1 MQKEA
6 QKGGALVTGFRL
18 QVDLVS
24 CDALYVT
31 LRPAGFGAQSFYPR
45 LLTLASEGQRWRH
58 SSQELSLDAAQGAP
72 SSSCLAS
79 PSSSGVVQA
88 SPSLNGGKG
97 FHFREARA
105 EITRG

>member
-1 MQKEA
+1 MWKEA
-6 QKGGALVTGFRL
+6 QNGGALVTGFRL
-18 QVDLVS
+18 QLDLVS

-58 SSQELSLDAAQGAP
+58 TSEELSLDAARGAP
-72 SSSCLAS
+72 SSCLAS
-79 PSSSGVVQA
+79 PSSSGMVQA